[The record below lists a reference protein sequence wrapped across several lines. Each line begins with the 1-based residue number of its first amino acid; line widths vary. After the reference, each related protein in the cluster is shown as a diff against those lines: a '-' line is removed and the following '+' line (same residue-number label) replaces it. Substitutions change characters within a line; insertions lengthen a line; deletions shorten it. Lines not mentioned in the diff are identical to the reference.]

1 MNKNKV
7 QSLDEYHSLS
17 STIIKEGYSQQ
28 VNGQV
33 ELFKK
38 LMKNEKI
45 TSVLEIGFNGGHSAD
60 IFLKENPNVNVT
72 SFDIGLHNYVKTGKE
87 YIDMKFPNRHTLI
100 LGNSL
105 ETIPKYCENNSD
117 KKFGIIFID
126 GGHDY
131 KTAIGDL
138 NNCKLL
144 SHKDTIV
151 IMDDTIYR
159 KDWIQNWTIGPTKA
173 WLDGIQQNIIT
184 EISREE
190 YSKGRGA
197 SWGNYVY

>member
-1 MNKNKV
+1 
-7 QSLDEYHSLS
+7 
-17 STIIKEGYSQQ
+17 
-28 VNGQV
+28 
-33 ELFKK
+33 
-38 LMKNEKI
+38 MKNENI

-60 IFLKENPNVNVT
+60 IFLKENPNVIVT
-72 SFDIGLHNYVKTGKE
+72 SFDINQHNYVKTGKE
-87 YIDMKFPNRHTLI
+87 YIDMIFPNRHTLI
-100 LGNSL
+100 LGDSL
-105 ETIPKYCENNSD
+105 KTIPKYYENNSD
-117 KKFGIIFID
+117 KKFDIIFID

-144 SHKDTIV
+144 SHKNTIV

-190 YSKGRGA
+190 YSKGRGV
-197 SWGNYVY
+197 SWGNYVYN